1 MVEAKRKA
9 YLDAQTVL
17 GPELRTMLAKQYD
30 GNASDPMY
38 QKAASNLI
46 KQYVSNALSL
56 TMDDID
62 AVDNSSL

>member
-1 MVEAKRKA
+1 
-9 YLDAQTVL
+9 
-17 GPELRTMLAKQYD
+17 MLAKQYD